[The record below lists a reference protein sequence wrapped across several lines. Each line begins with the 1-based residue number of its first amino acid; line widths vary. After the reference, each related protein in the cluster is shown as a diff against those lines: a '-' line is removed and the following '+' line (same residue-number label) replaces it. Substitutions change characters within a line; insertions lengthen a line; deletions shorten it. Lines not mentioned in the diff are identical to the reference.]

1 MMGLLNTLPLEE
13 KLLTT
18 EDHVSSSDEIL
29 ALANLLDDERPTE
42 RLSRAVEMLEH
53 LTIDGLLAFPWAASL
68 QNQRLSAREI
78 ERLHAVQKLLKRTP
92 PAAIGHPS
100 EILSCHSKLV
110 KYLKE
115 TIGPLRNECM
125 VVFYLNTK
133 LNLLHEEIITNHR
146 PNHIAINPKQL
157 VRTAILLGA
166 SRLIVAHNHPSGDT
180 TPSQAD
186 LCFSLELKR
195 LANDQDISLVS
206 SLVIGRDQVT
216 AIDI

>member
-1 MMGLLNTLPLEE
+1 MGLINKLPIQDE
-13 KLLTT
+13 LLTT
-18 EDHVSSSDEIL
+18 QNQVSSSDEIL
-29 ALANLLDDERPTE
+29 ALANLLDDERPTQ
-42 RLSRAVEMLEH
+42 RLSRACAMLEH

-68 QNQRLSAREI
+68 KNQRLSEREI
-78 ERLHAVQKLLKRTP
+78 ERLHAVKKLMKRTP
-92 PAAIGHPS
+92 PPAMSASS
-100 EILSCHSKLV
+100 EILSCHSNVV

-133 LNLLHEEIITNHR
+133 LKLLHEEILTNHR
-146 PNHIAINPKQL
+146 PNFVAIHTKQL

-186 LCFSLELKR
+186 LSFSLELKR

-206 SLVIGRDQVT
+206 SLVIGREQVT